1 MIKLKM
7 NKDCARKILLETEKI
22 PYGEVI
28 TVQELH
34 DKIGEFS
41 MDDVLNIV
49 TIFNMERYIML
60 LDRRNYDEFD
70 VLRDNKVKC
79 LTERGF
85 KSLDLIRDEETWNL
99 MKKTVP
105 NFDELSLY
113 TVFDIAFKIMNSKH
127 NILLGLPEN
136 FLLQGRF

>member
-1 MIKLKM
+1 M